1 MVEQP
6 VSFGTRLVETCKE
19 FVLDLN
25 SALRG
30 EHCHLRMDP

>member
-6 VSFGTRLVETCKE
+6 VSFGTRLVETYKE

-25 SALRG
+25 SVLRG
-30 EHCHLRMDP
+30 EHSHLRIDP